1 MYHLFNYLKMK
12 KKSEIFLK
20 VQIQC
25 QNVRIKVFDS
35 SLTKVNK
42 PMNKHLVYK
51 KKMGSQSLLD

>member
-1 MYHLFNYLKMK
+1 MK
-12 KKSEIFLK
+12 NKFEIFLK

-35 SLTKVNK
+35 SLTEVNK

-51 KKMGSQSLLD
+51 KTMRS